1 MNIAPTPE
9 QPVIVTKEHPGPWF
23 TRVWHDPER
32 SLFVRYEVLEV
43 AGCDEDDAPTFIVRG
58 GDLDSHEETTDHN
71 SARAALYG
79 EIKWD
84 GCSHNY
90 FFPYVDGYHHA
101 CDRASLVA
109 LGEVF
114 AYLYDEAACI
124 FKTAG
129 VHTEDGALE

>member
-1 MNIAPTPE
+1 MDITPTPE
-9 QPVIVTKEHPGPWF
+9 QPVIITKEHPGPWL

-32 SLFVRYEVLEV
+32 SLFVRYEVFEV
-43 AGCDEDDAPTFIVRG
+43 VGTNEDGALLFAVESDG
-58 GDLDSHEETTDHN
+58 NGNTTDHGN
-71 SARAALYG
+71 ARAALYG

-101 CDRASLVA
+101 CGRASLVA

-114 AYLYDEAACI
+114 AYLYDEAARI

-129 VHTEDGALE
+129 VHTDDGAFE